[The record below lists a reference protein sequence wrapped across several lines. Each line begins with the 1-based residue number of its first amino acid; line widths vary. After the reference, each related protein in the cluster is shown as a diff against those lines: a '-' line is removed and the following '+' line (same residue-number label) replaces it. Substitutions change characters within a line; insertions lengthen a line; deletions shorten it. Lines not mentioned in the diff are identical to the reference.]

1 MFARTAKNP
10 FKTGMKT
17 RPSDYQISIPEE
29 SMLSI
34 KEPTFDQLREE
45 SKTNNAGLNKQDCE
59 DVFS

>member
-45 SKTNNAGLNKQDCE
+45 SKTNNNAEVNK
-59 DVFS
+59 